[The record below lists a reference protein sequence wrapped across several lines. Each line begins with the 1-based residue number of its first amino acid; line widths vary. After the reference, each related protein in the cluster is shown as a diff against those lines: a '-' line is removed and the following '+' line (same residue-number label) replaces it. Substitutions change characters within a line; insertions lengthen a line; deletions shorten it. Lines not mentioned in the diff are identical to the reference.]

1 MTAMDIAS
9 FNDHSD
15 VGEVLQVN
23 AQQEPQSSK
32 HKAGYAATPVDTSA
46 TGDTVTPGGTTQLEN
61 LSPEDTL
68 PADQFEVGLFCIRI
82 SN

>member
-9 FNDHSD
+9 FNGHSD
-15 VGEVLQVN
+15 VCKVLQLM
-23 AQQEPQSSK
+23 AQQEPQCSND
-32 HKAGYAATPVDTSA
+32 KAGYAATAVDTSP
-46 TGDTVTPGGTTQLEN
+46 TGDIVTPGGTTHLEN

-68 PADQFEVGLFCIRI
+68 LADQFEVGLLCIWI

>member
-9 FNDHSD
+9 FNGHSD
-15 VGEVLQVN
+15 VCEVLQLM
-23 AQQEPQSSK
+23 AQQ
-32 HKAGYAATPVDTSA
+32 DTFH
-46 TGDTVTPGGTTQLEN
+46 TGDTVTPGGTTRLEN

-68 PADQFEVGLFCIRI
+68 PADQFEVGLLCIRI

>member
-9 FNDHSD
+9 FNGHSD
-15 VGEVLQVN
+15 VCEVLQLM

-32 HKAGYAATPVDTSA
+32 DKAGYAVTAVDTSP
-46 TGDTVTPGGTTQLEN
+46 TGESVTHGGTTHLEN

-68 PADQFEVGLFCIRI
+68 PADQFEVGLLCIRI

>member
-9 FNDHSD
+9 FNGHSD
-15 VGEVLQVN
+15 VCKVLQFM

-32 HKAGYAATPVDTSA
+32 DKAGYAATSVDTSA
-46 TGDTVTPGGTTQLEN
+46 TGDTVTPVGTTHLEN

-68 PADQFEVGLFCIRI
+68 PADQFEVGLLCIRI